1 MGSLAQ
7 QCRHEARRSHS
18 LGGNPNIG
26 WNFLSGHC
34 ESQNPLL
41 VLISGAHFG
50 NTGAHCD
57 EWNIGEEAMWMRSCA
72 VCKALMMKLRLSA
85 AVGVGGS
92 ESGRDDPNW
101 RIAVDQDAGILQD
114 EGEAVMARV
123 IEFYI
128 PTNFRR
134 KVASVPPQSQP
145 GKVIEFCLL
154 AKKSA

>member
-72 VCKALMMKLRLSA
+72 VFKALMMKLRLSA
-85 AVGVGGS
+85 VGVGGS
-92 ESGRDDPNW
+92 GSGRAIQIDD
-101 RIAVDQDAGILQD
+101 IVVDQDAGILQD

>member
-1 MGSLAQ
+1 
-7 QCRHEARRSHS
+7 
-18 LGGNPNIG
+18 
-26 WNFLSGHC
+26 
-34 ESQNPLL
+34 
-41 VLISGAHFG
+41 
-50 NTGAHCD
+50 
-57 EWNIGEEAMWMRSCA
+57 MWMRSCA

-85 AVGVGGS
+85 VGVGGS
-92 ESGRDDPNW
+92 GGGRAIQIDD
-101 RIAVDQDAGILQD
+101 IVVDQDAEILQD

>member
-1 MGSLAQ
+1 MRCP
-7 QCRHEARRSHS
+7 QCCNMARMSHS
-18 LGGNPNIG
+18 HRADQNVG
-26 WNFLSGHC
+26 WNFLAD
-34 ESQNPLL
+34 
-41 VLISGAHFG
+41 ISSLRIPVMNG
-50 NTGAHCD
+50 N
-57 EWNIGEEAMWMRSCA
+57 ISVFGEEAMWMRSCA
-72 VCKALMMKLRLSA
+72 VCKALMVMLRLRDS
-85 AVGVGGS
+85 VRCRCGW
-92 ESGRDDPNW
+92 EWSGRGDPNW

>member
-1 MGSLAQ
+1 MN
-7 QCRHEARRSHS
+7 
-18 LGGNPNIG
+18 GNVSV
-26 WNFLSGHC
+26 F
-34 ESQNPLL
+34 
-41 VLISGAHFG
+41 
-50 NTGAHCD
+50 
-57 EWNIGEEAMWMRSCA
+57 GEEAMWMRSCA
-72 VCKALMMKLRLSA
+72 VCKALMVMLRLRDS
-85 AVGVGGS
+85 VRCRCGW
-92 ESGRDDPNW
+92 EWSGRGDPNW

>member
-1 MGSLAQ
+1 MRCP
-7 QCRHEARRSHS
+7 QCCNMARMSHS
-18 LGGNPNIG
+18 HRADQNVG
-26 WNFLSGHC
+26 WNFLAD
-34 ESQNPLL
+34 
-41 VLISGAHFG
+41 ISSLRIPVMNG
-50 NTGAHCD
+50 NVSVF
-57 EWNIGEEAMWMRSCA
+57 GEEAMWMRSCA
-72 VCKALMMKLRLSA
+72 VCKALMVMLRLRDS
-85 AVGVGGS
+85 VRCRCGW
-92 ESGRDDPNW
+92 EWSGRGDPNW

-145 GKVIEFCLL
+145 EKVIEFCLL

>member
-1 MGSLAQ
+1 
-7 QCRHEARRSHS
+7 
-18 LGGNPNIG
+18 
-26 WNFLSGHC
+26 
-34 ESQNPLL
+34 
-41 VLISGAHFG
+41 
-50 NTGAHCD
+50 
-57 EWNIGEEAMWMRSCA
+57 MWMRSCA
-72 VCKALMMKLRLSA
+72 VCKALMMKLRLS

-134 KVASVPPQSQP
+134 KVASVPPKSQP